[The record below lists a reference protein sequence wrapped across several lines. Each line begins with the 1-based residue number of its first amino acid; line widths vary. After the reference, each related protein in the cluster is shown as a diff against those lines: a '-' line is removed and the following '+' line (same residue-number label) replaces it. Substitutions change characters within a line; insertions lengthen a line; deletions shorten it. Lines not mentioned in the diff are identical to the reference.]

1 MVDNGL
7 SDIELGD
14 IEFGDLLKDY
24 IEDWSDDED
33 SVPGDLAENG
43 NEGEATN
50 VSGFIMF

>member
-7 SDIELGD
+7 SNIELGD

-33 SVPGDLAENG
+33 SAPEDLAENG
-43 NEGEATN
+43 NEGKATN
-50 VSGFIMF
+50 VSGFVMF